1 MKNSLLIISIFISSF
16 LFAQNKVTVTVAN
29 FSFTANS
36 VTIDVGDT
44 VEFVNVSG
52 THWVDGRQAIF
63 ASNPV
68 SFDNQAQ
75 SGSGW
80 TYLQVFNTAGAYDYR
95 CGIHTSSMTGTIT
108 VQLPTGIV
116 EDVTKSTVDFYPNPA
131 SKLLNFSEYELV
143 QSVTIYSITGKEVMF
158 SKLTNNKLD
167 VSTLKVGTYFVK
179 IKSDNDETTKKLVI
193 Q

>member
-16 LFAQNKVTVTVAN
+16 LFAQTKVTVVVAN
-29 FSFTANS
+29 GSFTPAS

-44 VEFVNVSG
+44 VEFDNQAG
-52 THWVDGRQAIF
+52 FHWVDGRQSTY

-95 CGIHTSSMTGTIT
+95 CGIHTTTMFGTIT
-108 VQLPTGIV
+108 VQLPTGIN
-116 EDVTKSTVDFYPNPA
+116 EDTAENTVDFYPNPA
-131 SKLLNFSEYELV
+131 SKELTFSEYKLV
-143 QSVTIYSITGKEVMF
+143 KSVTIYSITGMQVLF
-158 SKLTNNKLD
+158 SELPNNKLD

-179 IKSDNDETTKKLVI
+179 IKSDNDEITKKLVI
-193 Q
+193 K